1 MSFPFLLF
9 IILSFFIF
17 DDCNLNHMTMNREDY
32 VSPEMIIL
40 PWVVPDCPL
49 CSSEEDD
56 DEGSIYDVDY
66 DGGYKE

>member
-1 MSFPFLLF
+1 
-9 IILSFFIF
+9 
-17 DDCNLNHMTMNREDY
+17 MTMTREDY